1 MPRIGRFPL
10 FGKRFFRQ
18 ARKMVGSC
26 HFAHVWWEM
35 IAIASIHGH
44 RNLKR
49 IERARRNHHTRQ
61 SIGFFLTKGP
71 LGCYR
76 GPGTN

>member
-1 MPRIGRFPL
+1 
-10 FGKRFFRQ
+10 
-18 ARKMVGSC
+18 
-26 HFAHVWWEM
+26 M

-49 IERARRNHHTRQ
+49 IERACRNHHTRQ

-71 LGCYR
+71 LGCSR